1 MKRNTPSTFL
11 FLALLGLSATLSLVG
26 CTADTTTP
34 PATVSIRLKWLHQT
48 QFAGIYVA
56 EREGYYADENLTVT
70 IDTVDF
76 EQQLAHE
83 KVTSGANDFG
93 IGTPDELI
101 LARRAGWN
109 VKAVAV
115 IYRLNPLVYTS
126 PASLNITRP
135 QDLVGKSI
143 ALGPGQGTWL
153 YAAMMGRMGID
164 RSQIQE
170 IETTTFDIYECWETA
185 DACVDYAINGPVRVE
200 QDRGEVNI
208 IWPSDYGISFYADV
222 IFTTDEMIAENP
234 DVVARFV
241 RATLNGWSKAIE
253 DPALGTAHTLSFDPA
268 LDETAQLDALN
279 ASIPLIDTG
288 YVQLGYMEPQVW
300 QEMMDVM
307 VEQGILDQPIDVAT
321 VYTNEFVEED
331 GQ

>member
-1 MKRNTPSTFL
+1 MINSTKTRAHFIFVLIVLIASFL
-11 FLALLGLSATLSLVG
+11 TA
-26 CTADTTTP
+26 CTTETSSE
-34 PATVSIRLKWLHQT
+34 PASVSIRLKWLHQT

-83 KVTSGANDFG
+83 KVTAGINDFG

-101 LARRAGWN
+101 LARRQGQN

-135 QDLVGKSI
+135 QDLIGKSI

-200 QDRGEVNI
+200 QDGGEVNI

-222 IFTTDEMIAENP
+222 IFTTDEMIAEHP

-268 LDETAQLDALN
+268 LDETAQMAALN

-307 VEQGILDQPIDVAT
+307 VEQGILDQPIDVTT

-331 GQ
+331 SQ